1 MDPAALTLYQEKA
14 REFTTP
20 LRLYC
25 YNKSCSK
32 FLGARRD
39 TAFLF
44 FCRSCSKSTCARC
57 TNAGHP
63 PFTDCPDDAAA
74 QEVLELGREQGWQR
88 CPGCK
93 TLVELNLGCNHMT
106 CRCRKEFC
114 YVCAAT
120 WKTCLCPQW
129 DEVRLFAAAEERVER
144 MPEPVLPRWGQR
156 VEARLRPVADHAA
169 RVRRVAEDLRENH
182 DCQHRRFAYRPGGG
196 RCEYCQ
202 DYLPTFLFVSY

>member
-1 MDPAALTLYQEKA
+1 MDAAALALYQEKA
-14 REFTTP
+14 REFSTP
-20 LRLYC
+20 NRLYC
-25 YNKSCSK
+25 FDKSCSK
-32 FLGARRD
+32 FLGARQDIAARVS
-39 TAFLF
+39 
-44 FCRSCSKSTCARC
+44 CRSCFKFTCARC
-57 TNAGHP
+57 TNTGHSP
-63 PFTDCPDDAAA
+63 RIACPDDAAA

-120 WKTCLCPQW
+120 WKTCPCPQW
-129 DEVRLFAAAEERVER
+129 DEVRLIAAAEERVER
-144 MPEPVLPRWGQR
+144 MPEPVFPQQQR
-156 VEARLRPVADHAA
+156 FGVRLQPFGDHAA
-169 RVRRVAEDLRENH
+169 QVRRVAEDLRENH

-202 DYLPTFLFVSY
+202 DYLPTYLFVSY